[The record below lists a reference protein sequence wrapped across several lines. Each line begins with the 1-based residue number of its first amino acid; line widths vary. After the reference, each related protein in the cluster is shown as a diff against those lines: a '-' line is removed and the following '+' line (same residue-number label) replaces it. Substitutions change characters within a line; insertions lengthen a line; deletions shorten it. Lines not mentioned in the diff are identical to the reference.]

1 MNTAADKR
9 TERDRERGSSVR
21 AYLNS
26 VVIRIG
32 NNNTI
37 RIRYG
42 YIMRMLQLTLATSAG
57 TEFTN
62 EGTIGLENL
71 TRCETETER
80 NETRACVYKFF
91 NSVARE

>member
-1 MNTAADKR
+1 
-9 TERDRERGSSVR
+9 
-21 AYLNS
+21 
-26 VVIRIG
+26 
-32 NNNTI
+32 
-37 RIRYG
+37 
-42 YIMRMLQLTLATSAG
+42 MRMLQLTLATAAG

-91 NSVARE
+91 NSVRGERGAGGVMCKYKARASVRCHR

>member
-1 MNTAADKR
+1 MNMATR
-9 TERDRERGSSVR
+9 TDGRESERERETHAGT
-21 AYLNS
+21 YLNS

-42 YIMRMLQLTLATSAG
+42 YIMRMLQLTLATAAG

-71 TRCETETER
+71 NRCETETKRDER
-80 NETRACVYKFF
+80 
-91 NSVARE
+91 REMRRD

>member
-9 TERDRERGSSVR
+9 TETHRERGR

-42 YIMRMLQLTLATSAG
+42 YIMRMLQLTLATAAG

>member
-1 MNTAADKR
+1 
-9 TERDRERGSSVR
+9 
-21 AYLNS
+21 
-26 VVIRIG
+26 
-32 NNNTI
+32 
-37 RIRYG
+37 
-42 YIMRMLQLTLATSAG
+42 MLQLTLATAAG

-91 NSVARE
+91 NLVARE